1 MDDLALLDLLE
12 CPVCF
17 EKLDATA
24 KVLPCQHTF
33 CKPCLQRIL
42 KSQKELRCPECRTL
56 VLCSI
61 EQLPSNLLLIRLLD
75 GVRCGPNIT
84 RFGSIQRS
92 GVLSSPASI
101 RRVPRGLQLH
111 QHRLATNPRIH
122 MEGVPRAKALYTYR
136 GHNPGELRFNKGDI
150 IMLLRQLDEN
160 WYLGEV
166 NGISGVFPASS
177 VQVIK
182 HLPLPQP
189 LGRAL
194 YSVDLRS
201 RDKAENKDCLTF
213 HKPNTTARQL
223 LQTSKSHWS
232 PQFKCAS
239 LRTASPKA
247 KGTDSSAFPKVPDSR
262 RKSLRQFSITTALN
276 TLNRM
281 VHAPA
286 ERQVLEISSPVL
298 ISSSNPT
305 VATQSS
311 EKAEFPYGT
320 PLQLRA
326 VSSLRVLSTITAV
339 LKYLMQVL
347 VEEAS
352 GKQPPLTQGQQHQ
365 FFSTVKPRSFR
376 MGSSHPARGA
386 DAAPQAATPPLTPC
400 LPRCVALH
408 PYVAHGPD
416 ELELQKGEG
425 VRVFGKDHDGWL
437 RGMSLVT
444 GRVGIFP
451 SNYVAPLF
459 SRKSNLSDSKMPS
472 LYASWTLSTSSL
484 SSQGSISE
492 NGPRQSRALKP
503 ALLPVPIT
511 SPGRSTATGQASRR
525 GRGST
530 RKTRLARFI
539 FSPYLLLWNSCPN
552 TLGKR
557 PGQAGPPVQVAGSLR
572 RPLTA
577 ALRPQPFQL
586 YQHVS
591 PQPHSIPPGAGMA
604 EAGTRPNFSHEA
616 SPVLVVRGGE
626 SRTPSVCS
634 SVILDAKDPPA
645 KSEAAPKP
653 PASAPPSIL
662 VKPDTSRNS
671 SEKHHS
677 PPPPKRH
684 SLQPSPSLPRGRTE
698 PTAMV
703 EALLP
708 EATLPG
714 PELAVLYS
722 PRTSSSP
729 LHQRR
734 ALHPKALSLDLSG
747 QLTFPVKK
755 SYSSISA
762 N

>member
-75 GVRCGPNIT
+75 GVRCGQNVS

-150 IMLLRQLDEN
+150 IVLLRQLDEN

-182 HLPLPQP
+182 HLPLPPP

-194 YSVDLRS
+194 YSFDLRS

-213 HKPNTTARQL
+213 HKSNTTARQL
-223 LQTSKSHWS
+223 LQSSKSQWS
-232 PQFKCAS
+232 PQFKCTS

-247 KGTDSSAFPKVPDSR
+247 KGTDSPAFPKVPDAR

-281 VHAPA
+281 VHAPT
-286 ERQVLEISSPVL
+286 ERQALEISSPVL

-311 EKAEFPYGT
+311 EKAEVPHGS
-320 PLQLRA
+320 PLQ
-326 VSSLRVLSTITAV
+326 VSASYYPAPGSLGHSAAIVTL
-339 LKYLMQVL
+339 
-347 VEEAS
+347 
-352 GKQPPLTQGQQHQ
+352 PPLQHHI
-365 FFSTVKPRSFR
+365 
-376 MGSSHPARGA
+376 SSYMF
-386 DAAPQAATPPLTPC
+386 
-400 LPRCVALH
+400 VALH
-408 PYVAHGPD
+408 SYMAHGPD

-459 SRKSNLSDSKMPS
+459 SSTGDQKSSLSDSKMPS

-492 NGPRQSRALKP
+492 NGPRQSRPLKP
-503 ALLPVPIT
+503 ALLPVPIP
-511 SPGRSTATGQASRR
+511 SPGRSAAAGQASLRR

-530 RKTRLARFI
+530 RKNGSLQ
-539 FSPYLLLWNSCPN
+539 
-552 TLGKR
+552 R
-557 PGQAGPPVQVAGSLR
+557 PGQAGIPMQVAGSLR
-572 RPLTA
+572 RPSA
-577 ALRPQPFQL
+577 AAVRPQQFQL
-586 YQHVS
+586 YQHIS
-591 PQPHSIPPGAGMA
+591 PQLHTMPPGAGMA
-604 EAGTRPNFSHEA
+604 ETGVRPNFSHDV
-616 SPVLVVRGGE
+616 SPALVVRAGE

-634 SVILDAKDPPA
+634 SVILDAKDPPT
-645 KSEAAPKP
+645 KSEAASKP

-671 SEKHHS
+671 TEKQVKTVRFQNHS

-684 SLQPSPSLPRGRTE
+684 SLQPSPSLARSRTE
-698 PTAMV
+698 PAP
-703 EALLP
+703 ELLP
-708 EATLPG
+708 PDTSLLG
-714 PELAVLYS
+714 PELALLYS
-722 PRTSSSP
+722 PRVSSSP

-755 SYSSISA
+755 NYSSISA

>member
-56 VLCSI
+56 VLCGI

-75 GVRCGPNIT
+75 GVRCGQNVS

-101 RRVPRGLQLH
+101 RRVPRGLHLH

-182 HLPLPQP
+182 QLPLPP
-189 LGRAL
+189 SLGRAL
-194 YSVDLRS
+194 YSSDPRS
-201 RDKAENKDCLTF
+201 RDQPENKDFLTVHKMGNKRRKGKASSRGAVPGVASETSHRISLCLF
-213 HKPNTTARQL
+213 QPNTAARQL
-223 LQTSKSHWS
+223 LQSSKSHWA

-239 LRTASPKA
+239 LRAVSPKA
-247 KGTDSSAFPKVPDSR
+247 KGAESPAFPKVPDSR

-286 ERQVLEISSPVL
+286 ERQALEISSPVL
-298 ISSSNPT
+298 ISSSNPS

-311 EKAEFPYGT
+311 EKAEFPSGS
-320 PLQLRA
+320 PLQ
-326 VSSLRVLSTITAV
+326 VSASYYAAPGSLGHSAALVTLPHLQHHLSTYMYKPALTVSPTAFPTKALTWEQCGCTQTMELPFGQASV
-339 LKYLMQVL
+339 LLT
-347 VEEAS
+347 
-352 GKQPPLTQGQQHQ
+352 KQQIWSQLL
-365 FFSTVKPRSFR
+365 FFS
-376 MGSSHPARGA
+376 
-386 DAAPQAATPPLTPC
+386 
-400 LPRCVALH
+400 
-408 PYVAHGPD
+408 
-416 ELELQKGEG
+416 
-425 VRVFGKDHDGWL
+425 
-437 RGMSLVT
+437 
-444 GRVGIFP
+444 I
-451 SNYVAPLF
+451 SN
-459 SRKSNLSDSKMPS
+459 RKANLSDSKMPS

-492 NGPRQSRALKP
+492 NGLRQSRALKP
-503 ALLPVPIT
+503 ALLPVPVP
-511 SPGRSTATGQASRR
+511 SPGRSAAAVGQASLRR

-530 RKTRLARFI
+530 RKNGSLQ
-539 FSPYLLLWNSCPN
+539 
-552 TLGKR
+552 R
-557 PGQAGPPVQVAGSLR
+557 PGQAGTPVQVTSSLR
-572 RPLTA
+572 RPPA
-577 ALRPQPFQL
+577 AVLRPQQFQL
-586 YQHVS
+586 YQHIS
-591 PQPHSIPPGAGMA
+591 PQPLSVPPS
-604 EAGTRPNFSHEA
+604 AGTAETATRTNFSHDA
-616 SPVLVVRGGE
+616 SSPALVVRGVE

-634 SVILDAKDPPA
+634 SIILDARDLPA
-645 KSEAAPKP
+645 KSDAAPKP

-662 VKPDTSRNS
+662 VKPDTSRNGA
-671 SEKHHS
+671 EKQVKTVRFQNHS

-684 SLQPSPSLPRGRTE
+684 
-698 PTAMV
+698 
-703 EALLP
+703 
-708 EATLPG
+708 
-714 PELAVLYS
+714 
-722 PRTSSSP
+722 
-729 LHQRR
+729 
-734 ALHPKALSLDLSG
+734 
-747 QLTFPVKK
+747 
-755 SYSSISA
+755 
-762 N
+762 

>member
-75 GVRCGPNIT
+75 GVRCGQNVS

-111 QHRLATNPRIH
+111 QHRLTTNPRIH
-122 MEGVPRAKALYTYR
+122 MDGVPRAKALYTYR

-166 NGISGVFPASS
+166 NGLSGVFPASS

-182 HLPLPQP
+182 QLPLPQP
-189 LGRAL
+189 LSRAL
-194 YSVDLRS
+194 YSCDLRS
-201 RDKAENKDCLTF
+201 RDKTENKDCLTF
-213 HKPNTTARQL
+213 HKRAGHSITVLGRAEENRGGRAGTFPTPCPNITARQL

-247 KGTDSSAFPKVPDSR
+247 KGADSPAFPKVPDSR

-281 VHAPA
+281 VHTPT

-311 EKAEFPYGT
+311 EKAELPYGT
-320 PLQLRA
+320 PLQVSASYCPAPGPLGHSTAIVTLPHLQHHISAYMYVKKLNHVGGGGGVGVSCNFSYLHLR
-326 VSSLRVLSTITAV
+326 LI
-339 LKYLMQVL
+339 QPEVL
-347 VEEAS
+347 VSWGVNADQS
-352 GKQPPLTQGQQHQ
+352 PAAPSLVQSHLI
-365 FFSTVKPRSFR
+365 FFSIP
-376 MGSSHPARGA
+376 
-386 DAAPQAATPPLTPC
+386 
-400 LPRCVALH
+400 
-408 PYVAHGPD
+408 
-416 ELELQKGEG
+416 
-425 VRVFGKDHDGWL
+425 
-437 RGMSLVT
+437 
-444 GRVGIFP
+444 
-451 SNYVAPLF
+451 N
-459 SRKSNLSDSKMPS
+459 RKSNLSDSKMPS

-503 ALLPVPIT
+503 ALLPVPIP
-511 SPGRSTATGQASRR
+511 SPGRSTAAGQASLRR

-530 RKTRLARFI
+530 RKNGSLQ
-539 FSPYLLLWNSCPN
+539 
-552 TLGKR
+552 R
-557 PGQAGPPVQVAGSLR
+557 PGQAGTPVQVAGSLR
-572 RPLTA
+572 RPPTA
-577 ALRPQPFQL
+577 AVRPQQFQL
-586 YQHVS
+586 YPH
-591 PQPHSIPPGAGMA
+591 PGTQPHSVLPAAGTA
-604 EAGTRPNFSHEA
+604 EAGARSSFSYDA

-634 SVILDAKDPPA
+634 SVILDAKDPAA

-662 VKPDTSRNS
+662 VKPDTSRNGV
-671 SEKHHS
+671 EKQVKTVRFQNHS

-684 SLQPSPSLPRGRTE
+684 
-698 PTAMV
+698 
-703 EALLP
+703 
-708 EATLPG
+708 
-714 PELAVLYS
+714 
-722 PRTSSSP
+722 
-729 LHQRR
+729 
-734 ALHPKALSLDLSG
+734 
-747 QLTFPVKK
+747 
-755 SYSSISA
+755 
-762 N
+762 

>member
-75 GVRCGPNIT
+75 GVRCGPNVT

-122 MEGVPRAKALYTYR
+122 MEGVPRAKALYSYR

-182 HLPLPQP
+182 HLPLPPP
-189 LGRAL
+189 LSRAL
-194 YSVDLRS
+194 YSFDLRS
-201 RDKAENKDCLTF
+201 RDKTENKDCLTF
-213 HKPNTTARQL
+213 HKGDGIAVLGRAEINYGEGKGVTSETCHCVSFCLFQPNTTARQL

-247 KGTDSSAFPKVPDSR
+247 KGADSTAFPKVPDSR

-286 ERQVLEISSPVL
+286 ERQALEISSPVL

-320 PLQLRA
+320 PLQVSASYYPVPGSLGHPAAIVTLPHLQHHKPLMGSALFSIPVGSSFIHIPFGLKLQA
-326 VSSLRVLSTITAV
+326 VSSLQVLSTIMATP
-339 LKYLMQVL
+339 KYLIQVL
-347 VEEAS
+347 AEEAS
-352 GKQPPLTQGQQHQ
+352 GKQPLLTQSQQHQ
-365 FFSTVKPRSFR
+365 
-376 MGSSHPARGA
+376 
-386 DAAPQAATPPLTPC
+386 
-400 LPRCVALH
+400 
-408 PYVAHGPD
+408 
-416 ELELQKGEG
+416 
-425 VRVFGKDHDGWL
+425 
-437 RGMSLVT
+437 
-444 GRVGIFP
+444 
-451 SNYVAPLF
+451 
-459 SRKSNLSDSKMPS
+459 KSNLSDSKMPS

-492 NGPRQSRALKP
+492 NGPRQSRPLKP
-503 ALLPVPIT
+503 VLLPVPIT
-511 SPGRSTATGQASRR
+511 SPGRSAAAAASGQASLRR

-530 RKTRLARFI
+530 RKKR
-539 FSPYLLLWNSCPN
+539 NSEQEN
-552 TLGKR
+552 GSLQR
-557 PGQAGPPVQVAGSLR
+557 PGQAGTPVQVAGSLR
-572 RPLTA
+572 RPPTA
-577 ALRPQPFQL
+577 AVRPQQFQL

-591 PQPHSIPPGAGMA
+591 PQAHSIPPGAGMA
-604 EAGTRPNFSHEA
+604 EAGTRPNFSHDV
-616 SPVLVVRGGE
+616 SPALVVRGGE

-634 SVILDAKDPPA
+634 SVILDAKEPPA

-671 SEKHHS
+671 AEKQVKTVRFQNHS

-684 SLQPSPSLPRGRTE
+684 
-698 PTAMV
+698 
-703 EALLP
+703 
-708 EATLPG
+708 
-714 PELAVLYS
+714 
-722 PRTSSSP
+722 
-729 LHQRR
+729 
-734 ALHPKALSLDLSG
+734 
-747 QLTFPVKK
+747 
-755 SYSSISA
+755 
-762 N
+762 

>member
-1 MDDLALLDLLE
+1 

-17 EKLDATA
+17 EKLDVTA

-75 GVRCGPNIT
+75 GVRCGQNVT
-84 RFGSIQRS
+84 KFGSIQRS

-111 QHRLATNPRIH
+111 QHRLATSPRIH

-150 IMLLRQLDEN
+150 IVLLRQLDEN

-182 HLPLPQP
+182 HLPLAPP

-194 YSVDLRS
+194 YGFDLRS
-201 RDKAENKDCLTF
+201 RDKTETKDCPTF
-213 HKPNTTARQL
+213 HKVPPPTTAVRGWAITRLHTSHRISLCPFQPNTTARQL

-247 KGTDSSAFPKVPDSR
+247 KGADSPAFPKVADSR

-281 VHAPA
+281 VHASA
-286 ERQVLEISSPVL
+286 ERQALEISSPVL

-320 PLQLRA
+320 PLQVNASYYPGSLGHSAAIVTLPHLQHHLSAHIRVTGAQILPCPGGALHSSGHRSRPARSVQGGGRSFWTHSGGRA
-326 VSSLRVLSTITAV
+326 HLTFFSISNRKSSLA
-339 LKYLMQVL
+339 
-347 VEEAS
+347 
-352 GKQPPLTQGQQHQ
+352 
-365 FFSTVKPRSFR
+365 
-376 MGSSHPARGA
+376 
-386 DAAPQAATPPLTPC
+386 
-400 LPRCVALH
+400 
-408 PYVAHGPD
+408 
-416 ELELQKGEG
+416 
-425 VRVFGKDHDGWL
+425 
-437 RGMSLVT
+437 
-444 GRVGIFP
+444 
-451 SNYVAPLF
+451 
-459 SRKSNLSDSKMPS
+459 DSKMPS

-484 SSQGSISE
+484 SSQGSLSE
-492 NGPRQSRALKP
+492 NGPRQSRVLKP
-503 ALLPVPIT
+503 VLLPVPIP
-511 SPGRSTATGQASRR
+511 SPGRSAALGQASLRR

-530 RKTRLARFI
+530 RKNGSLQ
-539 FSPYLLLWNSCPN
+539 
-552 TLGKR
+552 R
-557 PGQAGPPVQVAGSLR
+557 PGQAGTPVQVAGSLR
-572 RPLTA
+572 RPSA
-577 ALRPQPFQL
+577 AGLRPQQVQL
-586 YQHVS
+586 YQHLS
-591 PQPHSIPPGAGMA
+591 PQPLSIPSGATTA
-604 EAGTRPNFSHEA
+604 EVATRPNFSHDA
-616 SPVLVVRGGE
+616 SALLLRGGD
-626 SRTPSVCS
+626 SRSPSVCS

-653 PASAPPSIL
+653 PTSAPPSIL

-671 SEKHHS
+671 AEKQVKTVRFQNHS

-684 SLQPSPSLPRGRTE
+684 
-698 PTAMV
+698 
-703 EALLP
+703 
-708 EATLPG
+708 
-714 PELAVLYS
+714 
-722 PRTSSSP
+722 
-729 LHQRR
+729 
-734 ALHPKALSLDLSG
+734 
-747 QLTFPVKK
+747 
-755 SYSSISA
+755 
-762 N
+762 

>member
-75 GVRCGPNIT
+75 GVRCGQNVP
-84 RFGSIQRS
+84 RFGSIQRP

-182 HLPLPQP
+182 HLPLPPP

-194 YSVDLRS
+194 YSFDLRS
-201 RDKAENKDCLTF
+201 REKMENKDCLAF
-213 HKPNTTARQL
+213 HKVTWATWAGLFPSLDCMPNTTARQL
-223 LQTSKSHWS
+223 LQTGKSHWS
-232 PQFKCAS
+232 PQFKSAS

-247 KGTDSSAFPKVPDSR
+247 KGADSPAFPKVPDSR

-286 ERQVLEISSPVL
+286 ERQALEISSPVL

-311 EKAEFPYGT
+311 EPAELPCGT
-320 PLQLRA
+320 PLQ
-326 VSSLRVLSTITAV
+326 VSAPYGPAPGSLGHSAAIVTLPHLQHHVSAYLYVRT
-339 LKYLMQVL
+339 LKFLG
-347 VEEAS
+347 AFPT
-352 GKQPPLTQGQQHQ
+352 KALTQEQCRRIKTTEFPVGPTPAFLTKPQIQSQ
-365 FFSTVKPRSFR
+365 LIFFFFS
-376 MGSSHPARGA
+376 
-386 DAAPQAATPPLTPC
+386 
-400 LPRCVALH
+400 
-408 PYVAHGPD
+408 
-416 ELELQKGEG
+416 
-425 VRVFGKDHDGWL
+425 
-437 RGMSLVT
+437 
-444 GRVGIFP
+444 
-451 SNYVAPLF
+451 N
-459 SRKSNLSDSKMPS
+459 RKSNLSDSKMPS

-492 NGPRQSRALKP
+492 NGPRQSRPLKP

-511 SPGRSTATGQASRR
+511 SPRRSTAVAAPGQASLRR

-530 RKTRLARFI
+530 RKNGSLQ
-539 FSPYLLLWNSCPN
+539 
-552 TLGKR
+552 R
-557 PGQAGPPVQVAGSLR
+557 PGQPGTPVHVAGSLR
-572 RPLTA
+572 RLPTA
-577 ALRPQPFQL
+577 AARPQQL
-586 YQHVS
+586 QLHQHIS
-591 PQPHSIPPGAGMA
+591 LQPHGIAPGAGTA
-604 EAGTRPNFSHEA
+604 EAGTRPNFSHDA
-616 SPVLVVRGGE
+616 LPALVVRAGE

-671 SEKHHS
+671 AEKQVKTVRFQNHS

-684 SLQPSPSLPRGRTE
+684 
-698 PTAMV
+698 
-703 EALLP
+703 
-708 EATLPG
+708 
-714 PELAVLYS
+714 
-722 PRTSSSP
+722 
-729 LHQRR
+729 
-734 ALHPKALSLDLSG
+734 
-747 QLTFPVKK
+747 
-755 SYSSISA
+755 
-762 N
+762 

>member
-56 VLCSI
+56 VLCGI

-75 GVRCGPNIT
+75 GVRCGQNVS

-101 RRVPRGLQLH
+101 RRVPRGLHLH

-182 HLPLPQP
+182 QLPLAPS

-194 YSVDLRS
+194 YSSDPRS
-201 RDKAENKDCLTF
+201 RDQPENKDCLTL
-213 HKPNTTARQL
+213 HKEEKGKVSSGGAVPGVTSETSHRISLCLFQPSTAARQL
-223 LQTSKSHWS
+223 LQSGKSHWA

-239 LRTASPKA
+239 LRAASPKA
-247 KGTDSSAFPKVPDSR
+247 KGAEPPAFPKVPDSR

-286 ERQVLEISSPVL
+286 ERQALEISSPVL
-298 ISSSNPT
+298 ISSSNPS

-311 EKAEFPYGT
+311 EKAEFPSGS
-320 PLQLRA
+320 PLQ
-326 VSSLRVLSTITAV
+326 VSASYYAAPGSLGHSAAIVTLPHLQHHLSTYMYVRARNTLGVGSFPLPAPEAHPA
-339 LKYLMQVL
+339 KGGR
-347 VEEAS
+347 AS
-352 GKQPPLTQGQQHQ
+352 GSPRTSKAECAPDAIAGTEHPTCTLLRCFALGQII
-365 FFSTVKPRSFR
+365 FFS
-376 MGSSHPARGA
+376 
-386 DAAPQAATPPLTPC
+386 
-400 LPRCVALH
+400 
-408 PYVAHGPD
+408 
-416 ELELQKGEG
+416 
-425 VRVFGKDHDGWL
+425 
-437 RGMSLVT
+437 
-444 GRVGIFP
+444 I
-451 SNYVAPLF
+451 SN
-459 SRKSNLSDSKMPS
+459 RKANLSDSKMPS

-503 ALLPVPIT
+503 ALLPVPVP
-511 SPGRSTATGQASRR
+511 SPGRSAAAVGQASLRR

-530 RKTRLARFI
+530 RKNGSLQ
-539 FSPYLLLWNSCPN
+539 
-552 TLGKR
+552 R
-557 PGQAGPPVQVAGSLR
+557 PGQSGTPVQVTSSLR
-572 RPLTA
+572 RPPAA
-577 ALRPQPFQL
+577 ALRPQQFQL
-586 YQHVS
+586 YQHIS
-591 PQPHSIPPGAGMA
+591 PQPLSVPPGAGTA
-604 EAGTRPNFSHEA
+604 EATTRTNFSHDA
-616 SPVLVVRGGE
+616 SSPVLVVRGLE

-634 SVILDAKDPPA
+634 SIILDARDLPA

-662 VKPDTSRNS
+662 VKPDTSRNGA
-671 SEKHHS
+671 EK
-677 PPPPKRH
+677 
-684 SLQPSPSLPRGRTE
+684 
-698 PTAMV
+698 
-703 EALLP
+703 
-708 EATLPG
+708 
-714 PELAVLYS
+714 
-722 PRTSSSP
+722 
-729 LHQRR
+729 
-734 ALHPKALSLDLSG
+734 
-747 QLTFPVKK
+747 
-755 SYSSISA
+755 
-762 N
+762 

>member
-75 GVRCGPNIT
+75 GVRCGQNVT

-101 RRVPRGLQLH
+101 RRIPRGLQLH

-122 MEGVPRAKALYTYR
+122 MEGVPRARALYTYR

-150 IMLLRQLDEN
+150 IVLLRQLDEN

-194 YSVDLRS
+194 YNLDLRS
-201 RDKAENKDCLTF
+201 RDKAENKDSLTF

-223 LQTSKSHWS
+223 LQTSKTHWS
-232 PQFKCAS
+232 PQFKSAS
-239 LRTASPKA
+239 LRTVSPKA
-247 KGTDSSAFPKVPDSR
+247 KGADSPAFPKVPDSR

-286 ERQVLEISSPVL
+286 ERPALEISSPVL

-305 VATQSS
+305 VATQNS
-311 EKAEFPYGT
+311 EKAEFPYST
-320 PLQLRA
+320 PVQVSTSYYPAPGPLGPSETIITLPHLQHHVPA
-326 VSSLRVLSTITAV
+326 
-339 LKYLMQVL
+339 YL
-347 VEEAS
+347 
-352 GKQPPLTQGQQHQ
+352 
-365 FFSTVKPRSFR
+365 
-376 MGSSHPARGA
+376 
-386 DAAPQAATPPLTPC
+386 
-400 LPRCVALH
+400 CVALH
-408 PYVAHGPD
+408 SYVPHGPD

-444 GRVGIFP
+444 GRVGVFP

-459 SRKSNLSDSKMPS
+459 RKSSLTDSKMPS
-472 LYASWTLSTSSL
+472 LYTSWTLSTSSL

-492 NGPRQSRALKP
+492 NGLRQSRTLKP
-503 ALLPVPIT
+503 VLLPIPIP
-511 SPGRSTATGQASRR
+511 SPGRSTVGPAPLRR
-525 GRGST
+525 GRGSA
-530 RKTRLARFI
+530 RKNGSLQ
-539 FSPYLLLWNSCPN
+539 
-552 TLGKR
+552 R
-557 PGQAGPPVQVAGSLR
+557 PGQAGTPVQITGSLR
-572 RPLTA
+572 RPSA
-577 ALRPQPFQL
+577 AAGRPQQFQI
-586 YQHVS
+586 YPHIGS
-591 PQPHSIPPGAGMA
+591 PSHSVPPGAGMD
-604 EAGTRPNFSHEA
+604 EATRPNFSHEA
-616 SPVLVVRGGE
+616 SPALVVRGGE

-634 SVILDAKDPPA
+634 SVILDAKDPPV

-662 VKPDTSRNS
+662 VKPETCRNS
-671 SEKHHS
+671 AEKQVKTVRFQNHS

-684 SLQPSPSLPRGRTE
+684 SLQPSPRLQRARTE
-698 PTAMV
+698 PEV
-703 EALLP
+703 LLP
-708 EATLPG
+708 EAGLG
-714 PELAVLYS
+714 PELLVLYS
-722 PRTSSSP
+722 PRLGSSP
-729 LHQRR
+729 LHPRR

>member
-61 EQLPSNLLLIRLLD
+61 DQLPSNLLLIRLLD
-75 GVRCGPNIT
+75 GVRCGQNIT

-101 RRVPRGLQLH
+101 RRFPRGLQLH

-122 MEGVPRAKALYTYR
+122 MEGVPRARALYTYR

-150 IMLLRQLDEN
+150 IVLLRQLDEN

-182 HLPLPQP
+182 HLPLPPP

-194 YSVDLRS
+194 YSLDLRS
-201 RDKAENKDCLTF
+201 RDKAENKDSLTF
-213 HKPNTTARQL
+213 QKVPPAAPGHGMGAQNTTARQL

-232 PQFKCAS
+232 PQFKCTS

-247 KGTDSSAFPKVPDSR
+247 KGTDSVAFPKVPDSR

-281 VHAPA
+281 VHAPT
-286 ERQVLEISSPVL
+286 ERPALEISSPVL

-311 EKAEFPYGT
+311 EKAELPYST
-320 PLQLRA
+320 PVQVSTSYYSAPGPLGPSAAIVTLPHLQHHVPAYLYVRK
-326 VSSLRVLSTITAV
+326 
-339 LKYLMQVL
+339 LKYFWGRGSDLESSCAHRETTARDPHISDNGQG
-347 VEEAS
+347 S
-352 GKQPPLTQGQQHQ
+352 LTRWDGTQQL
-365 FFSTVKPRSFR
+365 
-376 MGSSHPARGA
+376 SS
-386 DAAPQAATPPLTPC
+386 
-400 LPRCVALH
+400 
-408 PYVAHGPD
+408 
-416 ELELQKGEG
+416 
-425 VRVFGKDHDGWL
+425 
-437 RGMSLVT
+437 
-444 GRVGIFP
+444 FP
-451 SNYVAPLF
+451 SF
-459 SRKSNLSDSKMPS
+459 SNRKSNLSDSKMPS
-472 LYASWTLSTSSL
+472 LYTSWTLSTSSL

-492 NGPRQSRALKP
+492 NGPRQSRVLKP
-503 ALLPVPIT
+503 VLLPIPIP
-511 SPGRSTATGQASRR
+511 SPGRSTVGATPLRR

-530 RKTRLARFI
+530 RKNGSLQ
-539 FSPYLLLWNSCPN
+539 
-552 TLGKR
+552 R
-557 PGQAGPPVQVAGSLR
+557 PGQAGTPVQITGSLR
-572 RPLTA
+572 RPSMTA
-577 ALRPQPFQL
+577 GRPQQFQL
-586 YQHVS
+586 YPHIS
-591 PQPHSIPPGAGMA
+591 TPSHSIPAGAGTD
-604 EAGTRPNFSHEA
+604 EAIRPNFSHEA
-616 SPVLVVRGGE
+616 SPALVIRGGE

-634 SVILDAKDPPA
+634 SVILDTKDPPV
-645 KSEAAPKP
+645 KSEAVPKP

-662 VKPDTSRNS
+662 VKPETSRNS
-671 SEKHHS
+671 AEKQVKTVRFQNHS

-684 SLQPSPSLPRGRTE
+684 
-698 PTAMV
+698 
-703 EALLP
+703 
-708 EATLPG
+708 
-714 PELAVLYS
+714 
-722 PRTSSSP
+722 
-729 LHQRR
+729 
-734 ALHPKALSLDLSG
+734 
-747 QLTFPVKK
+747 
-755 SYSSISA
+755 
-762 N
+762 

>member
-75 GVRCGPNIT
+75 GVRCGQNVT

-101 RRVPRGLQLH
+101 RRVPRALQLH

-150 IMLLRQLDEN
+150 IVLLRQLDEN

-182 HLPLPQP
+182 HLPLPPP

-194 YSVDLRS
+194 YGFDLRS
-201 RDKAENKDCLTF
+201 RDKSETKDCLTF
-213 HKPNTTARQL
+213 HKRGKREKRAVRGTAPETCCPVSLCLFQPNTTARQL

-239 LRTASPKA
+239 LRSASPKA
-247 KGTDSSAFPKVPDSR
+247 KGTDSPPFPKVPDSR

-281 VHAPA
+281 VHAPT
-286 ERQVLEISSPVL
+286 ERQALEISSPVL

-311 EKAEFPYGT
+311 EKAEFPYST
-320 PLQLRA
+320 PLQ
-326 VSSLRVLSTITAV
+326 VSASYYPAPGSLGHSAAIVTLPHLQHHVSAHMYVRKLKYAGRLRVKTIEFPLRQTPAF
-339 LKYLMQVL
+339 LTKPQVQSQL
-347 VEEAS
+347 I
-352 GKQPPLTQGQQHQ
+352 
-365 FFSTVKPRSFR
+365 FFFV
-376 MGSSHPARGA
+376 
-386 DAAPQAATPPLTPC
+386 
-400 LPRCVALH
+400 
-408 PYVAHGPD
+408 
-416 ELELQKGEG
+416 
-425 VRVFGKDHDGWL
+425 
-437 RGMSLVT
+437 
-444 GRVGIFP
+444 
-451 SNYVAPLF
+451 SN
-459 SRKSNLSDSKMPS
+459 RKSNLSDSKMPS
-472 LYASWTLSTSSL
+472 LYTSWTLSTSSL

-492 NGPRQSRALKP
+492 NGPRQSRPLKP
-503 ALLPVPIT
+503 ALLPVPVT
-511 SPGRSTATGQASRR
+511 SPGRSVAASGQASLRR
-525 GRGST
+525 GRGSM
-530 RKTRLARFI
+530 RKNGSLQ
-539 FSPYLLLWNSCPN
+539 
-552 TLGKR
+552 R
-557 PGQAGPPVQVAGSLR
+557 PGQAGTPVQVAGSLR
-572 RPLTA
+572 RPPTA
-577 ALRPQPFQL
+577 ALRPQQFQV

-591 PQPHSIPPGAGMA
+591 PQPHGVPSGAGTA
-604 EAGTRPNFSHEA
+604 EAGARPNFSHEA
-616 SPVLVVRGGE
+616 SPALVVRGGE

-671 SEKHHS
+671 AEKQVKTVRFQNHS

-684 SLQPSPSLPRGRTE
+684 
-698 PTAMV
+698 
-703 EALLP
+703 
-708 EATLPG
+708 
-714 PELAVLYS
+714 
-722 PRTSSSP
+722 
-729 LHQRR
+729 
-734 ALHPKALSLDLSG
+734 
-747 QLTFPVKK
+747 
-755 SYSSISA
+755 
-762 N
+762 

>member
-75 GVRCGPNIT
+75 GVRCGQNVT

-92 GVLSSPASI
+92 GVLSSPASL
-101 RRVPRGLQLH
+101 RRVPRALQLH
-111 QHRLATNPRIH
+111 QHRVATSPRIH

-150 IMLLRQLDEN
+150 IVLLRQLDEN

-166 NGISGVFPASS
+166 NGVSGVFPASS

-182 HLPLPQP
+182 QLPLPPP

-194 YSVDLRS
+194 YGLDLRS

-213 HKPNTTARQL
+213 HKVTSPWGWPALFFQLPAPNTTARQL

-239 LRTASPKA
+239 LRTGSPKA
-247 KGTDSSAFPKVPDSR
+247 KGADSPAFPKVPDSR

-281 VHAPA
+281 VHAPT
-286 ERQVLEISSPVL
+286 ERQALEISSPVL

-311 EKAEFPYGT
+311 EKAEFSYGPPLQVSASYYAAPGSLGHSAAIVT
-320 PLQLRA
+320 LPHLQHHVSAYMYVRKREYTAGGSGNFRYLQLRPT
-326 VSSLRVLSTITAV
+326 LPEI
-339 LKYLMQVL
+339 
-347 VEEAS
+347 
-352 GKQPPLTQGQQHQ
+352 
-365 FFSTVKPRSFR
+365 
-376 MGSSHPARGA
+376 PAR
-386 DAAPQAATPPLTPC
+386 QQL
-400 LPRCVALH
+400 
-408 PYVAHGPD
+408 
-416 ELELQKGEG
+416 
-425 VRVFGKDHDGWL
+425 
-437 RGMSLVT
+437 
-444 GRVGIFP
+444 IFFP
-451 SNYVAPLF
+451 VSN
-459 SRKSNLSDSKMPS
+459 RKPNLSDSKMPS

-492 NGPRQSRALKP
+492 NGPRQSRPLKP
-503 ALLPVPIT
+503 ALLPVPVP
-511 SPGRSTATGQASRR
+511 SPGRSVLASGQASLRR

-530 RKTRLARFI
+530 RKNGSLQ
-539 FSPYLLLWNSCPN
+539 
-552 TLGKR
+552 R
-557 PGQAGPPVQVAGSLR
+557 PGQATTPMPVAGSLR
-572 RPLTA
+572 RPPTA
-577 ALRPQPFQL
+577 MGRPQQFQV
-586 YQHVS
+586 YQHAS
-591 PQPHSIPPGAGMA
+591 PQPHSILPSTGMA
-604 EAGTRPNFSHEA
+604 EAATRPSFSHDT
-616 SPVLVVRGGE
+616 SPVLAARGGE

-634 SVILDAKDPPA
+634 SVILDTKDPPA

-671 SEKHHS
+671 TEKQVKTVRFQNHS

-684 SLQPSPSLPRGRTE
+684 
-698 PTAMV
+698 
-703 EALLP
+703 
-708 EATLPG
+708 
-714 PELAVLYS
+714 
-722 PRTSSSP
+722 
-729 LHQRR
+729 
-734 ALHPKALSLDLSG
+734 
-747 QLTFPVKK
+747 
-755 SYSSISA
+755 
-762 N
+762 

>member
-75 GVRCGPNIT
+75 GVRCGQNVT

-150 IMLLRQLDEN
+150 IVLLRQLDEN

-182 HLPLPQP
+182 QLPLPAP

-194 YSVDLRS
+194 CSFDLRS
-201 RDKAENKDCLTF
+201 RDKADNKDCLAF
-213 HKPNTTARQL
+213 HKVPPSRQAVPGRTSGTRHHASLCLFQPNTTARQL

-247 KGTDSSAFPKVPDSR
+247 KGADSPAFPKVPDSR

-286 ERQVLEISSPVL
+286 ERPALEISSPVL

-320 PLQLRA
+320 PLQ
-326 VSSLRVLSTITAV
+326 VSASYYPAPGSLGHSAAIVTLPH
-339 LKYLMQVL
+339 L
-347 VEEAS
+347 
-352 GKQPPLTQGQQHQ
+352 QHHI
-365 FFSTVKPRSFR
+365 SAY
-376 MGSSHPARGA
+376 M
-386 DAAPQAATPPLTPC
+386 
-400 LPRCVALH
+400 CVALH
-408 PYVAHGPD
+408 SYAPHGPD

-459 SRKSNLSDSKMPS
+459 RKSNLSDSKMPS

-492 NGPRQSRALKP
+492 NGPRQSRPLKP
-503 ALLPVPIT
+503 ALLPVPIP
-511 SPGRSTATGQASRR
+511 SPGRSAAASGPASLRR

-530 RKTRLARFI
+530 RKSKWLGGGLWGRGEARHI
-539 FSPYLLLWNSCPN
+539 
-552 TLGKR
+552 
-557 PGQAGPPVQVAGSLR
+557 PPKPSWLPAV
-572 RPLTA
+572 TA
-577 ALRPQPFQL
+577 VRPQHFQL

-591 PQPHSIPPGAGMA
+591 AQPHSVAPGAGLGEGGM
-604 EAGTRPNFSHEA
+604 RPSFSHDA
-616 SPVLVVRGGE
+616 SPALVVRGGE

-671 SEKHHS
+671 AEKVRPGVTPGFGGSPQSLGREVTALPSRGTQEQLAPQGPESPTDLRAHRRDVVSQREVGGSGCGAWQDTGQASLPLCGTARCS
-677 PPPPKRH
+677 PPPH
-684 SLQPSPSLPRGRTE
+684 
-698 PTAMV
+698 
-703 EALLP
+703 AL
-708 EATLPG
+708 G
-714 PELAVLYS
+714 
-722 PRTSSSP
+722 
-729 LHQRR
+729 
-734 ALHPKALSLDLSG
+734 
-747 QLTFPVKK
+747 
-755 SYSSISA
+755 
-762 N
+762 

>member
-12 CPVCF
+12 CPVCL

-75 GVRCGPNIT
+75 GVRCGQNVT

-101 RRVPRGLQLH
+101 RRIPRGLQLH

-122 MEGVPRAKALYTYR
+122 MEGVPRARALYTYR

-150 IMLLRQLDEN
+150 IVLLRQLDEN

-194 YSVDLRS
+194 YSLDLRG
-201 RDKAENKDCLTF
+201 RDKVENKDSLTF
-213 HKPNTTARQL
+213 HKVPPAAPGHSFPGLLKPHYVFLCLPQPNTTARQL
-223 LQTSKSHWS
+223 LQTSKTHWS
-232 PQFKCAS
+232 PQFKSAS

-247 KGTDSSAFPKVPDSR
+247 KGADSPAFPKVPDSR

-286 ERQVLEISSPVL
+286 ERPALEISSPVL

-311 EKAEFPYGT
+311 EKAEFPYST
-320 PLQLRA
+320 PVQVSTSYYPAPGPLGPSAAIVTLPHLQHHVPAYLYVRKLKYFWGKGGGVVSCAFSLRLLLPARRCSQTGAQLR
-326 VSSLRVLSTITAV
+326 SNCRSTKECTWLLSL
-339 LKYLMQVL
+339 
-347 VEEAS
+347 
-352 GKQPPLTQGQQHQ
+352 
-365 FFSTVKPRSFR
+365 FFS
-376 MGSSHPARGA
+376 
-386 DAAPQAATPPLTPC
+386 
-400 LPRCVALH
+400 
-408 PYVAHGPD
+408 
-416 ELELQKGEG
+416 
-425 VRVFGKDHDGWL
+425 
-437 RGMSLVT
+437 
-444 GRVGIFP
+444 
-451 SNYVAPLF
+451 N
-459 SRKSNLSDSKMPS
+459 RKSSLSDSKMPS
-472 LYASWTLSTSSL
+472 LYTSWTLSTSSL

-503 ALLPVPIT
+503 VLLPIPIP
-511 SPGRSTATGQASRR
+511 SPGRSTVGPAPLRR
-525 GRGST
+525 GRGSA
-530 RKTRLARFI
+530 RKNGSLQ
-539 FSPYLLLWNSCPN
+539 
-552 TLGKR
+552 R
-557 PGQAGPPVQVAGSLR
+557 PGQAGTPVQITGSLR
-572 RPLTA
+572 RPSA
-577 ALRPQPFQL
+577 AAGRPQQFQI
-586 YQHVS
+586 YPHISS
-591 PQPHSIPPGAGMA
+591 PSHSVPPGAGTD
-604 EAGTRPNFSHEA
+604 EATKLNLSHEA
-616 SPVLVVRGGE
+616 SPALVIRGGE

-634 SVILDAKDPPA
+634 SVILDAKDPPV
-645 KSEAAPKP
+645 KSEAVPKP

-662 VKPDTSRNS
+662 VKPETCRNS
-671 SEKHHS
+671 AEKQVKTVRFQNHS

-684 SLQPSPSLPRGRTE
+684 
-698 PTAMV
+698 
-703 EALLP
+703 
-708 EATLPG
+708 
-714 PELAVLYS
+714 
-722 PRTSSSP
+722 
-729 LHQRR
+729 
-734 ALHPKALSLDLSG
+734 
-747 QLTFPVKK
+747 
-755 SYSSISA
+755 
-762 N
+762 

>member
-56 VLCSI
+56 VLCGI

-75 GVRCGPNIT
+75 GVRCGQNIS

-150 IMLLRQLDEN
+150 IVLLRQLDEN

-166 NGISGVFPASS
+166 NGLSGVFPASS

-182 HLPLPQP
+182 HLPLPAA

-194 YSVDLRS
+194 GSLDPRG
-201 RDKAENKDCLTF
+201 RDKADSGDGPAF
-213 HKPNTTARQL
+213 HKKGKASSRRAGAGVTSETCHHLSLCLFQPNTTARQL

-247 KGTDSSAFPKVPDSR
+247 KGADSPPFPKVPDSR

-281 VHAPA
+281 VHAPN
-286 ERQVLEISSPVL
+286 ERQALEISSPVL

-311 EKAEFPYGT
+311 EKAELPYGT
-320 PLQLRA
+320 PLQ
-326 VSSLRVLSTITAV
+326 VSTSYYPAPGSLGHSAAIVTLPHLQHHLSAYMYV
-339 LKYLMQVL
+339 RKMKHFGGGGFPVPSP
-347 VEEAS
+347 EAHPGS
-352 GKQPPLTQGQQHQ
+352 GSREPG
-365 FFSTVKPRSFR
+365 
-376 MGSSHPARGA
+376 
-386 DAAPQAATPPLTPC
+386 
-400 LPRCVALH
+400 
-408 PYVAHGPD
+408 
-416 ELELQKGEG
+416 GEG
-425 VRVFGKDHDGWL
+425 RAEHRPRAL
-437 RGMSLVT
+437 PCRS
-444 GRVGIFP
+444 
-451 SNYVAPLF
+451 A
-459 SRKSNLSDSKMPS
+459 KSSLSDSKMPS
-472 LYASWTLSTSSL
+472 LYATWTLSTSSL

-492 NGPRQSRALKP
+492 NGPRQSRPLKP
-503 ALLPVPIT
+503 VLLPVPIP
-511 SPGRSTATGQASRR
+511 SPGRSVAAGQASLRR

-530 RKTRLARFI
+530 RKNG
-539 FSPYLLLWNSCPN
+539 SLL
-552 TLGKR
+552 R
-557 PGQAGPPVQVAGSLR
+557 PGQAGTPVHIASSLR
-572 RPLTA
+572 RLSTA
-577 ALRPQPFQL
+577 AARPQQFQL

-591 PQPHSIPPGAGMA
+591 PLPHSAATGAGTA
-604 EAGTRPNFSHEA
+604 EAGTRPNFSHDA

-634 SVILDAKDPPA
+634 SLILDAKDPPA
-645 KSEAAPKP
+645 KSEAALKP

-671 SEKHHS
+671 AEKQVKTVRFQNHS

-684 SLQPSPSLPRGRTE
+684 
-698 PTAMV
+698 
-703 EALLP
+703 
-708 EATLPG
+708 
-714 PELAVLYS
+714 
-722 PRTSSSP
+722 
-729 LHQRR
+729 
-734 ALHPKALSLDLSG
+734 
-747 QLTFPVKK
+747 
-755 SYSSISA
+755 
-762 N
+762 

>member
-61 EQLPSNLLLIRLLD
+61 EQLPSNLFLIRLLD
-75 GVRCGPNIT
+75 GVRCGQNAA

-101 RRVPRGLQLH
+101 RRGPRALPLH

-122 MEGVPRAKALYTYR
+122 MDGVPRAKALYTYR

-150 IMLLRQLDEN
+150 IVLLRQLDEN

-182 HLPLPQP
+182 HLPLPPP
-189 LGRAL
+189 LGRGL
-194 YSVDLRS
+194 YSADLRS
-201 RDKAENKDCLTF
+201 RDKAENKDCLTL

-232 PQFKCAS
+232 PQFKSAS
-239 LRTASPKA
+239 LRMASPKA
-247 KGTDSSAFPKVPDSR
+247 KGADSPAFPKAPDSR

-286 ERQVLEISSPVL
+286 ERQALEISSPVL

-305 VATQSS
+305 VATPSS
-311 EKAEFPYGT
+311 EKGELPCGT
-320 PLQLRA
+320 PLQ
-326 VSSLRVLSTITAV
+326 VS
-339 LKYLMQVL
+339 
-347 VEEAS
+347 AS
-352 GKQPPLTQGQQHQ
+352 YY
-365 FFSTVKPRSFR
+365 
-376 MGSSHPARGA
+376 
-386 DAAPQAATPPLTPC
+386 AAPGSLGHSAAIVT
-400 LPRCVALH
+400 LPHLQHHVSAYMCVALH

-444 GRVGIFP
+444 GRAGIFP

-459 SRKSNLSDSKMPS
+459 RKSSLSDSKLPS

-484 SSQGSISE
+484 SSQGSISD
-492 NGPRQSRALKP
+492 NGPRQSRAWKP

-511 SPGRSTATGQASRR
+511 SLGRSTAAAASGQASLRR

-530 RKTRLARFI
+530 RKNGSLQ
-539 FSPYLLLWNSCPN
+539 
-552 TLGKR
+552 R
-557 PGQAGPPVQVAGSLR
+557 PGQAGTPVPAAGSLR

-577 ALRPQPFQL
+577 AARPPQLQL
-586 YQHVS
+586 YQHAGA
-591 PQPHSIPPGAGMA
+591 QPHSIPPGAAAA
-604 EAGTRPNFSHEA
+604 EAGTRPNLSHEA
-616 SPVLVVRGGE
+616 SPALAVRGGE
-626 SRTPSVCS
+626 SRAPSVCS
-634 SVILDAKDPPA
+634 SVTLDARDPPA
-645 KSEAAPKP
+645 RSEAAPKP

-671 SEKHHS
+671 AEKQVKTVRFQNHS

-684 SLQPSPSLPRGRTE
+684 SLQPSPSLPRSRTE
-698 PTAMV
+698 PAAMA

-708 EATLPG
+708 EASLPG
-714 PELAVLYS
+714 PELATLYS
-722 PRTSSSP
+722 PRASSSP
-729 LHQRR
+729 LHPRR

>member
-56 VLCSI
+56 VLGSI

-75 GVRCGPNIT
+75 GVRCGQSVT

-122 MEGVPRAKALYTYR
+122 MEGVPRARALYTYR
-136 GHNPGELRFNKGDI
+136 GHNPGELRFNKGDTI
-150 IMLLRQLDEN
+150 VLLRQLDEN

-182 HLPLPQP
+182 HLPLPRP
-189 LGRAL
+189 L
-194 YSVDLRS
+194 YSLDLRS
-201 RDKAENKDCLTF
+201 RDKAESRDSLTF
-213 HKPNTTARQL
+213 RKVPPAAPGHGRAGLCRSPGPRELLSAARSIPQPPQTPLPAPSTPAQQL
-223 LQTSKSHWS
+223 LQATKSHWS
-232 PQFKCAS
+232 PQSKGAS

-247 KGTDSSAFPKVPDSR
+247 KAADSAAFPKVPDSR

-286 ERQVLEISSPVL
+286 DRPALHISSPVL

-311 EKAEFPYGT
+311 EKAELPYGT
-320 PLQLRA
+320 PLQ
-326 VSSLRVLSTITAV
+326 VSTSYYPTPGPLGPPAAIVTLPHLQHHGPAYLYVRKLKFFGGQGVISWTPSTD
-339 LKYLMQVL
+339 
-347 VEEAS
+347 
-352 GKQPPLTQGQQHQ
+352 QGQGSFARWDGTQQ
-365 FFSTVKPRSFR
+365 LSPFFS
-376 MGSSHPARGA
+376 
-386 DAAPQAATPPLTPC
+386 
-400 LPRCVALH
+400 
-408 PYVAHGPD
+408 
-416 ELELQKGEG
+416 
-425 VRVFGKDHDGWL
+425 
-437 RGMSLVT
+437 
-444 GRVGIFP
+444 
-451 SNYVAPLF
+451 N
-459 SRKSNLSDSKMPS
+459 RKSSLSDSKMPS
-472 LYASWTLSTSSL
+472 LYTSWTLSTSSL
-484 SSQGSISE
+484 SSQGSMSE

-503 ALLPVPIT
+503 VLLPVPIP
-511 SPGRSTATGQASRR
+511 SPGRAAVGPAPLRR

-530 RKTRLARFI
+530 RKNGSLQ
-539 FSPYLLLWNSCPN
+539 
-552 TLGKR
+552 R
-557 PGQAGPPVQVAGSLR
+557 PGQAGTPVQITGSLR
-572 RPLTA
+572 RPTA
-577 ALRPQPFQL
+577 AGRPQHFQI
-586 YQHVS
+586 YPHVS
-591 PQPHSIPPGAGMA
+591 SPPHSIPPGAGTD
-604 EAGTRPNFSHEA
+604 EATRPNFSYEA
-616 SPVLVVRGGE
+616 SPALLVRGGE

-634 SVILDAKDPPA
+634 SVILDAKDPPV

-662 VKPDTSRNS
+662 VKPETSRNS
-671 SEKHHS
+671 AEKQVKTVRFQNHS

-684 SLQPSPSLPRGRTE
+684 
-698 PTAMV
+698 
-703 EALLP
+703 
-708 EATLPG
+708 
-714 PELAVLYS
+714 
-722 PRTSSSP
+722 
-729 LHQRR
+729 
-734 ALHPKALSLDLSG
+734 
-747 QLTFPVKK
+747 
-755 SYSSISA
+755 
-762 N
+762 

>member
-75 GVRCGPNIT
+75 GVRCGPNAA

-111 QHRLATNPRIH
+111 QHRLATSPRIP

-150 IMLLRQLDEN
+150 IVLLRQLDEN

-182 HLPLPQP
+182 HLPLPP
-189 LGRAL
+189 SLGRAL
-194 YSVDLRS
+194 YSLDLRS
-201 RDKAENKDCLTF
+201 RDKTENKECLMF
-213 HKPNTTARQL
+213 HKANTAARQL
-223 LQTSKSHWS
+223 LQTSKSPWA

-247 KGTDSSAFPKVPDSR
+247 KGADSPALPKVPDSR
-262 RKSLRQFSITTALN
+262 RKSLRPFSITTALN

-286 ERQVLEISSPVL
+286 ERPALEISSPVL

-311 EKAEFPYGT
+311 EKAELPYGT
-320 PLQLRA
+320 PLQ
-326 VSSLRVLSTITAV
+326 VS
-339 LKYLMQVL
+339 
-347 VEEAS
+347 AS
-352 GKQPPLTQGQQHQ
+352 YCPAPGPLG
-365 FFSTVKPRSFR
+365 
-376 MGSSHPARGA
+376 HPAA
-386 DAAPQAATPPLTPC
+386 IVT
-400 LPRCVALH
+400 LPHLQHHVSAYLCVALH
-408 PYVAHGPD
+408 PYTAHGPE

-425 VRVFGKDHDGWL
+425 VRVFGKEHDGWL

-444 GRVGIFP
+444 GRAGIFP
-451 SNYVAPLF
+451 SSYVAPLF
-459 SRKSNLSDSKMPS
+459 RKSNLSDSKMPA

-484 SSQGSISE
+484 SSQGSISD

-503 ALLPVPIT
+503 ALLPVPVP
-511 SPGRSTATGQASRR
+511 SPGRSAAASGQASLRR

-530 RKTRLARFI
+530 RKNGSLQ
-539 FSPYLLLWNSCPN
+539 
-552 TLGKR
+552 R
-557 PGQAGPPVQVAGSLR
+557 PGQAGTPVQVAGSLR
-572 RPLTA
+572 RPPTA
-577 ALRPQPFQL
+577 ALRPQQFQL
-586 YQHVS
+586 YQHIN
-591 PQPHSIPPGAGMA
+591 PQPQSIPPGAGAA
-604 EAGTRPNFSHEA
+604 EAGTRPNFSHDA
-616 SPVLVVRGGE
+616 SPALAVRGGE

-634 SVILDAKDPPA
+634 SLILDAKDPPA

-653 PASAPPSIL
+653 PGSAPPSIL

-671 SEKHHS
+671 AEKQVKTVRFQNHS

-684 SLQPSPSLPRGRTE
+684 SLQPSPSLPRGRTD
-698 PTAMV
+698 PTAV
-703 EALLP
+703 PEALLP
-708 EATLPG
+708 ESGLAS

-722 PRTSSSP
+722 PRASPSP
-729 LHQRR
+729 LPQRR

-747 QLTFPVKK
+747 PLTFPGKK
-755 SYSSISA
+755 SYSSVSA
-762 N
+762 D

>member
-75 GVRCGPNIT
+75 GVRCGPNVT

-92 GVLSSPASI
+92 GLLSSPASI

-150 IMLLRQLDEN
+150 IVLLRQLDEN

-182 HLPLPQP
+182 HLPLPPP

-194 YSVDLRS
+194 CSFDLRS
-201 RDKAENKDCLTF
+201 RDKTENKGCLTF

-223 LQTSKSHWS
+223 LQTGKSHWS

-247 KGTDSSAFPKVPDSR
+247 KGADSAAFPKVPDSR

-286 ERQVLEISSPVL
+286 ERQALEISSPVL

-320 PLQLRA
+320 PLQ
-326 VSSLRVLSTITAV
+326 VSASYYPVPGSLGHSAAIVSLPH
-339 LKYLMQVL
+339 L
-347 VEEAS
+347 
-352 GKQPPLTQGQQHQ
+352 QHHV
-365 FFSTVKPRSFR
+365 SAY
-376 MGSSHPARGA
+376 M
-386 DAAPQAATPPLTPC
+386 
-400 LPRCVALH
+400 CVALH
-408 PYVAHGPD
+408 SYVAHGPD

-437 RGMSLVT
+437 WGMSLVT

-459 SRKSNLSDSKMPS
+459 RKPNLTDSKMPS
-472 LYASWTLSTSSL
+472 LYATWTLSTSSL

-492 NGPRQSRALKP
+492 NGPRQSRPLKP
-503 ALLPVPIT
+503 VLLPVPIT
-511 SPGRSTATGQASRR
+511 SPGRSAAVAASGQASLRR

-530 RKTRLARFI
+530 RKNGSLQ
-539 FSPYLLLWNSCPN
+539 
-552 TLGKR
+552 R
-557 PGQAGPPVQVAGSLR
+557 PGQAGTPVQVAGSLR
-572 RPLTA
+572 RPPTA
-577 ALRPQPFQL
+577 AVRPQQFQL

-591 PQPHSIPPGAGMA
+591 PQPHSVPAGAGMA
-604 EAGTRPNFSHEA
+604 EAGTRPNFSHDA
-616 SPVLVVRGGE
+616 SPALVVRGGE

-671 SEKHHS
+671 AEKQVKTVRFQNHS

-684 SLQPSPSLPRGRTE
+684 SLQPSPSLPRSRTE
-698 PTAMV
+698 PPPAA

-708 EATLPG
+708 EASLPG

-722 PRTSSSP
+722 PRPSSSP

-747 QLTFPVKK
+747 QLTFPIKK
-755 SYSSISA
+755 NYSSISA

>member
-61 EQLPSNLLLIRLLD
+61 DQLPSNLLLIRLLD
-75 GVRCGPNIT
+75 GVRCGQNIT

-101 RRVPRGLQLH
+101 RRFPRGLQLH
-111 QHRLATNPRIH
+111 QHRLVTNPRIH
-122 MEGVPRAKALYTYR
+122 MEGVPRARALYTYR

-182 HLPLPQP
+182 HLPLPLP
-189 LGRAL
+189 LGRGL
-194 YSVDLRS
+194 YSLDLRS
-201 RDKAENKDCLTF
+201 RDKAENKDSLTF
-213 HKPNTTARQL
+213 HKVPPAAPEHGTGGCCFPGLHSALPLSRSLGQNTTARQL

-232 PQFKCAS
+232 PQFKSAS
-239 LRTASPKA
+239 LRTSSPKA
-247 KGTDSSAFPKVPDSR
+247 KGPDSAAFPKVADSR

-281 VHAPA
+281 VHAPT
-286 ERQVLEISSPVL
+286 ERPALEISSPVL

-311 EKAEFPYGT
+311 EKAEFPYST
-320 PLQLRA
+320 PVQVSTSYYPAPGPLGPSAAIVTLPHLQHHVPAYLYVRE
-326 VSSLRVLSTITAV
+326 
-339 LKYLMQVL
+339 LKYFWGRGSVVSCTFSLSL
-347 VEEAS
+347 LLPAS
-352 GKQPPLTQGQQHQ
+352 RSLTRWDGTWQLSP
-365 FFSTVKPRSFR
+365 FFSF
-376 MGSSHPARGA
+376 
-386 DAAPQAATPPLTPC
+386 
-400 LPRCVALH
+400 
-408 PYVAHGPD
+408 
-416 ELELQKGEG
+416 
-425 VRVFGKDHDGWL
+425 
-437 RGMSLVT
+437 
-444 GRVGIFP
+444 
-451 SNYVAPLF
+451 SN
-459 SRKSNLSDSKMPS
+459 RKSNLSDSKMPS
-472 LYASWTLSTSSL
+472 LYTSWTLSTSSL

-503 ALLPVPIT
+503 VLLPVPIP
-511 SPGRSTATGQASRR
+511 SPGRSTVGPAPLRR

-530 RKTRLARFI
+530 RKNGSLQ
-539 FSPYLLLWNSCPN
+539 
-552 TLGKR
+552 R
-557 PGQAGPPVQVAGSLR
+557 PGQAGTPVQITGSLR
-572 RPLTA
+572 RPSMA
-577 ALRPQPFQL
+577 AGRPQQFQL
-586 YQHVS
+586 YPHIS
-591 PQPHSIPPGAGMA
+591 TPSHSIPPGAVTD
-604 EAGTRPNFSHEA
+604 EALRPNFSHEA
-616 SPVLVVRGGE
+616 SPALAARGGE

-634 SVILDAKDPPA
+634 SVILDAKDPPV

-662 VKPDTSRNS
+662 VKPETSRNS
-671 SEKHHS
+671 AEKQVKTVRFQNHS

-684 SLQPSPSLPRGRTE
+684 
-698 PTAMV
+698 
-703 EALLP
+703 
-708 EATLPG
+708 
-714 PELAVLYS
+714 
-722 PRTSSSP
+722 
-729 LHQRR
+729 
-734 ALHPKALSLDLSG
+734 
-747 QLTFPVKK
+747 
-755 SYSSISA
+755 
-762 N
+762 